1 MSELQTKIEEIKRQK
16 DTYIIPENL
25 KKDVTV
31 YGITG
36 TYEGSGGSGD
46 VKLFDTV
53 EHMQQDPS
61 PSEGDLAIV
70 YREEIQPIN
79 EDSEFDSCIFPNTV
93 VLDEAFSG
101 SVQGR
106 FRSAGGGFF
115 DGMTE
120 LSSSSFVFDGW
131 GDTMVRVQ
139 YTSNDGITYTRTDG
153 GEELQEFGTTLK
165 YESWG
170 DPFPAVIGNFMKTGE
185 NYFEGLYGYTLDNVD
200 LSKFWLLNL
209 EDVDIEEEGDP
220 TFSYNNKFEYNSQEL
235 VDIIAGFAEISSMYI
250 IEGRNNMDIG
260 IYRGIDGNV
269 YSIIPS
275 ANVEPSRYSVGFYT
289 YIDGTV
295 GFQTDVGV
303 PFLYEYFK
311 YDVITQQY
319 SKIGDISLND
329 DTVEYNTAFYP
340 YAYTKGVFKVTSN
353 ILVKPVSP
361 VINCRGDGYYGRQSL
376 YVHI

>member
-1 MSELQTKIEEIKRQK
+1 MSELNEKLQEIKRQK
-16 DTYIIPENL
+16 DTYILPENL
-25 KKDVTV
+25 KKGVTAFGV
-31 YGITG
+31 TG
-36 TYEGSGGSGD
+36 ALDSG

-53 EHMQQDPS
+53 EHMQQDENPH
-61 PSEGDLAIV
+61 EGDLAVV
-70 YREEIQPIN
+70 YREELQSIT
-79 EDSEFDSCIFPNTV
+79 EDSEFDSCIFPNEV

-115 DGMTE
+115 DGSVE
-120 LSSSSFVFDGW
+120 LSSSSFRFDGY

-170 DPFPAVIGNFMKTGE
+170 DPFPEVIGNFMKTGG

-220 TFSYNNKFEYNSQEL
+220 TFSYNNKFEYNSQEF

-250 IEGRNNMDIG
+250 IEGRNNMNIG

-289 YIDGTV
+289 YIEGTV

-311 YDVITQQY
+311 YDVTTQQY

-329 DTVEYNTAFYP
+329 DTVEYNTAFYS

-353 ILVKPVSP
+353 ILVKPASP
-361 VINCRGDGYYGRQSL
+361 VINCRGDVYYGRQSL
-376 YVHI
+376 YIYI